1 MKRDVSSQTNQP
13 LFKQTLNGGTDGEFS
28 HANTSIRLAHT
39 RHTGGRNGPSA
50 VNSMLAPWTNVPAAM
65 ITLSS

>member
-1 MKRDVSSQTNQP
+1 MKRDVSLQTNQP
-13 LFKQTLNGGTDGEFS
+13 LFKQTLNGGTDGDF
-28 HANTSIRLAHT
+28 HMRIRQPALHI
-39 RHTGGRNGPSA
+39 HDIWGRNGPSA